1 MKNLIDVHQKH
12 HSQDEQEIYNHFL
25 QLVEIESSEGMI
37 ERFRMLF
44 LKSSGYPDSEVA
56 ESLERIIAL
65 PQVEQ
70 EFNFLLNRC
79 CHIVI
84 NRKQPYNYKKDVL
97 LDLIKLFD
105 EIPKKQELPYYAT
118 RTGKRLS
125 ELVINFT
132 KSEQYLTLKRLAE
145 LMNQGSAS
153 YSNSNSALAQPL
165 RTLIPR
171 YPYLYQHCL
180 VSSDSSYEHQQ
191 AIRKIQKQKQRKFEI
206 DLSHYVTHQIRRG
219 TITDTNNSD
228 VSDFNRGYKQQLKN
242 PTLLNDRDLLSAI
255 KQFVGKVECGDNYRD
270 YAKSF
275 LNHARQ
281 PQSYRC
287 FKESF
292 YEYLSTSFDVDSR
305 YIKYQFKDKLY
316 KQLQKTMVHSDDKQF
331 NDFLLMRT
339 CNQMLGF
346 LVVESMQKP
355 QHFIL
360 INLLSN
366 MGTTSTIGLLL
377 KIVLVCYRVKPYL
390 EKRFA
395 ILFNHYESS
404 TREVVM
410 WLVKA
415 LENMQVAL
423 STNFGRVDLSFI
435 R

>member
-1 MKNLIDVHQKH
+1 
-12 HSQDEQEIYNHFL
+12 
-25 QLVEIESSEGMI
+25 
-37 ERFRMLF
+37 
-44 LKSSGYPDSEVA
+44 
-56 ESLERIIAL
+56 
-65 PQVEQ
+65 
-70 EFNFLLNRC
+70 
-79 CHIVI
+79 
-84 NRKQPYNYKKDVL
+84 
-97 LDLIKLFD
+97 
-105 EIPKKQELPYYAT
+105 
-118 RTGKRLS
+118 
-125 ELVINFT
+125 
-132 KSEQYLTLKRLAE
+132 
-145 LMNQGSAS
+145 
-153 YSNSNSALAQPL
+153 
-165 RTLIPR
+165 
-171 YPYLYQHCL
+171 
-180 VSSDSSYEHQQ
+180 
-191 AIRKIQKQKQRKFEI
+191 
-206 DLSHYVTHQIRRG
+206 
-219 TITDTNNSD
+219 
-228 VSDFNRGYKQQLKN
+228 KQQLKN

>member
-1 MKNLIDVHQKH
+1 MKNFIDVDNNHK
-12 HSQDEQEIYNHFL
+12 SQDEQEIYNHFL
-25 QLVEIESSEGMI
+25 QLVEIKSSAEMI

-44 LKSSGYPDSEVA
+44 LKCSGYPERKVA
-56 ESLERIIAL
+56 ESLERIIVL
-65 PQVEQ
+65 PQVQQ
-70 EFNFLLNRC
+70 EFNFILNRC

-84 NRKQPYNYKKDVL
+84 NRRQPYHYKKEIL

-105 EIPKKQELPYYAT
+105 GIAKQEELRYYGT
-118 RTGKRLS
+118 RSGKRLL
-125 ELVINFT
+125 ELVQNFT
-132 KSEQYLTLKRLAE
+132 KSEQYFTLKRLAE
-145 LMNQGSAS
+145 LMNQAAGS
-153 YSNSNSALAQPL
+153 YSNSNSALALPL

-191 AIRKIQKQKQRKFEI
+191 TIRKIQKQKQRKFEI

-219 TITDTNNSD
+219 KISNSD
-228 VSDFNRGYKQQLKN
+228 LSKSEWGNTQKQKN
-242 PTLLNDRDLLSAI
+242 PTLLSDRELLSAI
-255 KQFVGKVECGDNYRD
+255 RQFVGKVEGGNNYQD

-281 PQSYRC
+281 PKSYSC
-287 FKESF
+287 FKDSF
-292 YEYLSTSFDVDSR
+292 YEYLSTSFDVDSK
-305 YIKYQFKDKLY
+305 YIKYQFQNKLH
-316 KQLQKTMVHSDDKQF
+316 KQLKNTMAHSDDKQF

-355 QHFIL
+355 NHFIFL
-360 INLLSN
+360 NLLAN
-366 MGTTSTIGLLL
+366 MGPTKTIGLLL
-377 KIVLVCYRVKPYL
+377 KIILVCYRVKPFL

-395 ILFNHYESS
+395 ILFSNYESS

-423 STNFGRVDLSFI
+423 TTNFGRVDLSFI